1 MTHETKQYWRLGVRD
16 KKNYNVWQWSR
27 EYESFEELMQNAMPY
42 LKSHIGAVTKIIT
55 RTVYVPITGA

>member
-1 MTHETKQYWRLGVRD
+1 MTHETKQYWRLGVCD
-16 KKNYNVWQWSR
+16 KKNYNLWQWSR

-42 LKSHIGAVTKIIT
+42 LKSHVGATTKIIT

>member
-1 MTHETKQYWRLGVRD
+1 MSHETKQYWRLGVRD
-16 KKNYNVWQWSR
+16 KKNYNLWQWSR

-55 RTVYVPITGA
+55 CNVYVPITGA